1 MLLQI
6 GLNAKQ
12 EEITIKNRYYF
23 MVADRK
29 SKRMIAVNDILN
41 PKQQAQF
48 EQCVQAAYKKWRS
61 QQPK

>member
-1 MLLQI
+1 
-6 GLNAKQ
+6 
-12 EEITIKNRYYF
+12 

-48 EQCVQAAYKKWRS
+48 EQWVQAAYKNGAANSRKTYKRS
-61 QQPK
+61 TETARLA